1 MSDSDAR
8 RAIPSVGALLERD
21 EIRLLIASHGR
32 ALVVE
37 AVRRA
42 ADDVRRNPDVDDL
55 SWIALVEANLRT
67 IERRSLRPVINATGV
82 ILHTNLGR
90 APLAD
95 AAVDA
100 IREIAHGYTNLEYDL
115 GAGNRGSR
123 YVHCVELLRELTGAE
138 DAIVV
143 NNCAAAL
150 VLALSA
156 LARDREVIVSRG
168 ELVEIG
174 GSFRVPDIMAR
185 SGAHLVEVGT
195 TNRTHLGDY
204 ARAITSRTGA
214 IAKVHRSNFAQAGFV
229 SDVAVVD
236 LAPVA
241 AEHGIPIVHD
251 LGSGLMIDL
260 AEFGLTGEPTA
271 SAAIENGATVVL
283 MSGDKLLGGPQ
294 AGIILGSRESVSR
307 MRNDPFARAL
317 RIDKMTIA
325 ALAAT
330 LELYRDRDRA
340 LREIPTLA
348 MISAA
353 PAQIRARCETAAARW
368 THNSIEATVVESQA
382 SVGAGAFPVFG
393 IPSFSVRLAGAPD
406 DLQQRLRSARTPVVG
421 RIADGF
427 LHLDLRSVP
436 ERFDQELID
445 TVAAALS

>member
-1 MSDSDAR
+1 MSEKDAR

-21 EIRLLIASHGR
+21 EIRALIAPHGR

-42 ADDVRRNPDVDDL
+42 VEDVRRNPDVDGL
-55 SWIALVEANLRT
+55 SWIALVESRLRT

-95 AAVDA
+95 VAVDA
-100 IREIAHGYTNLEYDL
+100 IREIAYGYTNLEYDL
-115 GAGNRGSR
+115 DAGARGSR

-150 VLALSA
+150 VLTLSA
-156 LARDREVIVSRG
+156 LARGREVIVSRG

-185 SGAHLVEVGT
+185 SGGHLVEVGT
-195 TNRTHLGDY
+195 TNRTHLSDY
-204 ARAITSRTGA
+204 TRAITSRTGA
-214 IAKVHRSNFAQAGFV
+214 IAKVHRSNFAQKGFV
-229 SDVAVVD
+229 ADVPVGD

-271 SAAIENGATVVL
+271 SSALENGATVVL

-294 AGIILGSRESVSR
+294 AGIILGSRETVSR
-307 MRNDPFARAL
+307 MRNDPFARAM

-348 MISAA
+348 MISA
-353 PAQIRARCETAAARW
+353 PSTRIRERCATAVARLEQLAI
-368 THNSIEATVVESQA
+368 SATVVESEA
-382 SVGAGAFPVFG
+382 GVGAGAFPVYG

-406 DLQQRLRSARTPVVG
+406 ELQHRLRLAATPVVG
-421 RIADGF
+421 RIADDF
-427 LHLDLRSVP
+427 LHLDMRSVP
-436 ERFDQELID
+436 ERFDQELVD
-445 TVAAALS
+445 TVAAALR